1 MTKFYDFSDF
11 FFKILDKKHP
21 NITNTGIRLSK
32 MNFLRMKMLKLTR
45 RGAGLSWYIIDNTI
59 LSHTKIVM
67 RRQ

>member
-1 MTKFYDFSDF
+1 MIHHISSYKHSIT
-11 FFKILDKKHP
+11 ILP
-21 NITNTGIRLSK
+21 NNNNTITSKGLSK
-32 MNFLRMKMLKLTR
+32 MNFSRMKMLKLTR